1 MKDFTLESPV
11 KKLSSSEKENDGAK
25 VTEPVVITFND
36 AADATPEDEETKPAA
51 PIDERTEAEIQELRT
66 QFIGEVNLPE
76 STSLFAGC

>member
-11 KKLSSSEKENDGAK
+11 KKPSAEKENEGAK

-36 AADATPEDEETKPAA
+36 TAGATPEDEETKPAV
-51 PIDERTEAEIQELRT
+51 PVDERTEDEIQELRT
-66 QFIGEVNLPE
+66 QFIGEVSLPE